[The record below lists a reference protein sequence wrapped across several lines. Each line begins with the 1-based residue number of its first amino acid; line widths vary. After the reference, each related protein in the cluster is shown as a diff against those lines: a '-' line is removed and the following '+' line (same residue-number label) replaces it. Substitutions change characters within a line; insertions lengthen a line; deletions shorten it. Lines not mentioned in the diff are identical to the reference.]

1 MYGGRNPPNRLITY
15 STGPSLSTARGFPRL
30 QGRMEA
36 HSYNI
41 RTPENDSR
49 INVCELSQRGARRAA
64 VGSSFVSLAKRRVSI
79 PIARSL
85 RGGAHYSIEN
95 PLYRYLIAISKLRLG
110 ILTEH

>member
-1 MYGGRNPPNRLITY
+1 
-15 STGPSLSTARGFPRL
+15 
-30 QGRMEA
+30 MEA
-36 HSYNI
+36 HSNNI

-95 PLYRYLIAISKLRLG
+95 PLYRYLIAISKLQDTQWSTSQRLA
-110 ILTEH
+110 LFAPRPQASQETPQLSH

>member
-49 INVCELSQRGARRAA
+49 INVCELSQRGARRLKFRFPGEAPGINPDRA
-64 VGSSFVSLAKRRVSI
+64 VAPRG
-79 PIARSL
+79 RSL
-85 RGGAHYSIEN
+85 
-95 PLYRYLIAISKLRLG
+95 LY
-110 ILTEH
+110 